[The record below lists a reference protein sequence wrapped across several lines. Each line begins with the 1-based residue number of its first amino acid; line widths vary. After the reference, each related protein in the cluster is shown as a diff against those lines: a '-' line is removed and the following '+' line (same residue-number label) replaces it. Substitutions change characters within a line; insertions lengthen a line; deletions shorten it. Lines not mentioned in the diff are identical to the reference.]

1 MGGGRLVE
9 MGVQGWQPP
18 QGQVVANIA
27 MIPIRQVGRD
37 GLPRNPTSSF
47 IYSTLKCEIQGFVG
61 NDLDLRG
68 VEYVSERTGKLLA

>member
-1 MGGGRLVE
+1 
-9 MGVQGWQPP
+9 
-18 QGQVVANIA
+18 